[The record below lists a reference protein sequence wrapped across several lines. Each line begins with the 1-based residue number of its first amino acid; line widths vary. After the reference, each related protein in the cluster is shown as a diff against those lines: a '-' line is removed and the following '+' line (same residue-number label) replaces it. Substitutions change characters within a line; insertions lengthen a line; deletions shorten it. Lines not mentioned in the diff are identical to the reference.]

1 VNAVISGLSNQPAST
16 SADGTTASNGF
27 VAGGAPFGPA
37 SSSSASA
44 PTKRQRR
51 TFLAPRPARSVPV
64 LDPSLAA
71 QHRLDYIER
80 RTLPPQ
86 PVPSGSSYCGP
97 RYSYKQRTCVVCKS
111 PNAAHYC
118 TGCGP
123 RVVVCG
129 NSAKVP
135 KDKYQGNAPT

>member
-1 VNAVISGLSNQPAST
+1 VNAVISDLSSHPAPN
-16 SADGTTASNGF
+16 SADGAPAMHGVS
-27 VAGGAPFGPA
+27 GGSPFGPA
-37 SSSSASA
+37 SGSSSSTA
-44 PTKRQRR
+44 KRQRR

-129 NSAKVP
+129 NSAKVL
-135 KDKYQGNAPT
+135 KRRQMFVVYAWV